1 MSVTKS
7 DRNIA
12 IIFMGIQAS
21 GKTHYYNQ
29 YLKDTYEHI
38 SLDELNTRNKKKKAI
53 EECIKNGRNLAIDN
67 TNPTKADRERYI
79 PMLKDAG
86 YYVVGYFFESK
97 IQDCIKRNELRI
109 GKQCVPNTA
118 IAATSNK
125 LQLPSYAEGFDE
137 LYFIEHTTETIM
149 TKKDWRD

>member
-1 MSVTKS
+1 MSGKKLDMNT
-7 DRNIA
+7 A

-29 YLKDTYEHI
+29 YLKDTYVHI
-38 SLDELNTRNKKKKAI
+38 SLDELNTRNKEKKTI
-53 EECIKNGRNLAIDN
+53 EECIKNGSNLVIDN

-79 PMLKDAG
+79 PMLKEGG
-86 YYVVGYFFESK
+86 YHIVGYFFESK
-97 IQDCIKRNELRI
+97 IQDCIKRNEKRT
-109 GKQCVPNTA
+109 GNQCVPNIA

-125 LQLPSYAEGFDE
+125 LQLPSYDEGFDE
-137 LYFIEHTTETIM
+137 MYFIEHTTETIM